1 MVKKIAYSLVVAG
14 IFWLGTGTVNTVFA
28 GSVMAEE
35 KKCDKCGHLPA
46 ECAKT
51 DCKCDCQKAKH

>member
-1 MVKKIAYSLVVAG
+1 MLKKFCLGLIIMGLP
-14 IFWLGTGTVNTVFA
+14 IFGACIINTTFV

-35 KKCDKCGHLPA
+35 KACNKCGHLPE

-51 DCKCDCQKAKH
+51 GCKCDCQKPKH